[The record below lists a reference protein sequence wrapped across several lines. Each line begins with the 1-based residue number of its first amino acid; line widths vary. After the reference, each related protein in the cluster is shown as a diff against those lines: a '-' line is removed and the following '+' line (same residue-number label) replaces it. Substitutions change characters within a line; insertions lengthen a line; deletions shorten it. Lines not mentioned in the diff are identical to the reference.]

1 MRKITFTF
9 SLSVVFAFVLKVST
23 SNVVLAAD
31 PVAHYTFAS
40 DASDVTGNGYDGTL
54 VGDAKVDSGYL
65 YLDGDDDGVEIPE
78 IGIQNEVT
86 YAMWVY
92 PTADLSTLQFS
103 GGININSWPENGI
116 HFKLRNG
123 LVNVGINNFGADLE
137 GTTVVLPN
145 EWSHIALTVSES
157 DANIYLNGVNEGTKS
172 LDKVWDL
179 IVGTAYI
186 GAWNNNGT
194 IEREMA
200 GKMDEVLI
208 YDVALDEDEIATLA
222 EDTPIYVS
230 GISTKTFELTTLYPN
245 PVNDVLY
252 IENASGIE
260 NVEIYDIVG
269 NLVLNVKN
277 NNNALLPINVSS
289 FESGVYLIRAYTSKG
304 ISISRFIKQ

>member
-9 SLSVVFAFVLKVST
+9 ALSVVLAFVLKVST

-54 VGDAKVDSGYL
+54 IGDAKVDSGYL

-78 IGIQNEVT
+78 IGIQNELT

-92 PTADLSTLQFS
+92 PTADLTTIEFS

-116 HFKLRNG
+116 HFKLHNG
-123 LVNVGINNFGADLE
+123 LVNVGINNFGADVE

-200 GKMDEVLI
+200 GKMDNVYI
-208 YDVALDEDEIATLA
+208 FDVALDEDEIATLA

-277 NNNALLPINVSS
+277 DNNALLPINVSS
-289 FESGVYLIRAYTSKG
+289 FESGVYMIRAYTSEG